1 MVISDFSHGERL
13 VLVLSLTVFPDSSEA
28 TWSDFIQ
35 RSTRTIGS
43 PALKAPKLV
52 LGLAYGAEAEIEIR
66 SFGGTVGRFFELL
79 THDFSLRACR
89 RFSSF

>member
-1 MVISDFSHGERL
+1 MVMSDFSHGERL

-52 LGLAYGAEAEIEIR
+52 LGLAYGAEIEIW
-66 SFGGTVGRFFELL
+66 SFGGTVSRFFELL